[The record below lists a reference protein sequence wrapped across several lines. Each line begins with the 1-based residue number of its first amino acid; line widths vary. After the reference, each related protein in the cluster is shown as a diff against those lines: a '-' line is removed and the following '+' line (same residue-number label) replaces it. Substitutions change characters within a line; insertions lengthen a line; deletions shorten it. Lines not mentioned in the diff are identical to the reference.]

1 MTRPLISAI
10 LPHQHRQSTT
20 PGTGGGGRSTGS
32 SSPKDDF
39 IMPFLSPDEEASGS
53 GSGFLQAKRSISML
67 LERPVHT
74 VHIYWRKF
82 DDRFMRPI
90 FGGPMERDRGNCY

>member
-1 MTRPLISAI
+1 MAVLSHFT
-10 LPHQHRQSTT
+10 LPFFST
-20 PGTGGGGRSTGS
+20 
-32 SSPKDDF
+32 
-39 IMPFLSPDEEASGS
+39 DEEDASGS
-53 GSGFLQAKRSISML
+53 GIVLEQAKRSISML

-90 FGGPMERDRGNCY
+90 FGGSQSH